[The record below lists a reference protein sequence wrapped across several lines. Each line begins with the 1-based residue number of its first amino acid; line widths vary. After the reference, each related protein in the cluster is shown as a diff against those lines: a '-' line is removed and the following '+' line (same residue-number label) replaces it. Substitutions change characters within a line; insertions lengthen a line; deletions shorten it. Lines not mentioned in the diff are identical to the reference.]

1 MYSQRDVRDVRAAVS
16 RSDCLRPAL
25 SVSQFLQNCSNWP
38 NWSCE
43 WQRHDKRWHDCT
55 SSMGPLIQKSKT
67 FSACALDEQLHWN
80 DWKPSWT
87 LGLWSS
93 PLMSPPISSYLPCP
107 DWWQKWAPVSYQ
119 ASRNI
124 DIHQR
129 APLKTRRAGGRR
141 LFLMRHVSSSD
152 CFGLLLFPYRLSV
165 PGAAAA
171 AAAQAAAVSS
181 DPPESSQA
189 CVNVNAAAVYS
200 PCGREEVDTPLT
212 DVPHSITL
220 SFPAF
225 FFLFFFWNWP
235 THF

>member
-1 MYSQRDVRDVRAAVS
+1 MEINGS
-16 RSDCLRPAL
+16 
-25 SVSQFLQNCSNWP
+25 
-38 NWSCE
+38 
-43 WQRHDKRWHDCT
+43 H
-55 SSMGPLIQKSKT
+55 
-67 FSACALDEQLHWN
+67 
-80 DWKPSWT
+80 
-87 LGLWSS
+87 LGLWGCGPAS
-93 PLMSPPISSYLPCP
+93 PSLPISHFTSCP
-107 DWWQKWAPVSYQ
+107 DWRHKWAPASYK

-129 APLKTRRAGGRR
+129 AALKTQRGGGRR

-152 CFGLLLFPYRLSV
+152 CFGLLLFPYRLSA

-212 DVPHSITL
+212 DVPHSIAHSSSSSSSSSSASSYTDL
-220 SFPAF
+220 PSFNSHLQNSP
-225 FFLFFFWNWP
+225 LDSYITPLNIELI
-235 THF
+235 